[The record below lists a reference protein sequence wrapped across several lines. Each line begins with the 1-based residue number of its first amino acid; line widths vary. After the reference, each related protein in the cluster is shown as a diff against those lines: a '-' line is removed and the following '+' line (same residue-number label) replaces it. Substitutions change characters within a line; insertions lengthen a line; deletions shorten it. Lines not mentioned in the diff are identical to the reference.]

1 MQLIRAIYASHKSES
16 LTVEDVESILSD
28 SRSNNTR
35 AEITGVLCFSHE
47 YFLQCLEGDRA
58 AVNELYNRITRD
70 QRHLE
75 PFMIDYAEIDE
86 RAFSQW
92 AMGFV
97 PDTQISR
104 ELILRFSGSGRFDPT
119 QMSAASALGFLR
131 ALTNTIS

>member
-1 MQLIRAIYASHKSES
+1 MRLIRAIYASHKRDS
-16 LTVEDVESILSD
+16 LTVEDIESILAD
-28 SRSNNTR
+28 SRSNNSR

-70 QRHLE
+70 DRHLE
-75 PFMIDYAEIDE
+75 PFMLDYAEIDE
-86 RAFSQW
+86 RSFARW

-97 PDTQISR
+97 PDTHISR

-119 QMSAASALGFLR
+119 QMSAASALAFLK

>member
-1 MQLIRAIYASHKSES
+1 MRLIRAIYASHKNES
-16 LTVEDVESILSD
+16 LSVEDIESILSD
-28 SRSNNTR
+28 SRANNSR

-75 PFMIDYAEIDE
+75 PFMIDYCEISE
-86 RAFSQW
+86 RAFSHW

-119 QMSAASALGFLR
+119 KMSAASALGFLR

>member
-1 MQLIRAIYASHKSES
+1 MRLIRAIYASHKSDALS
-16 LTVEDVESILSD
+16 VEDIESILAD
-28 SRSNNTR
+28 SRANNAR

-58 AVNELYNRITRD
+58 AVNMLYNRITRD
-70 QRHLE
+70 QRHIE
-75 PFMIDYAEIDE
+75 PFMIDYAEVDE
-86 RAFSQW
+86 RVFTQW

-104 ELILRFSGSGRFDPT
+104 ELILRFSGTGRFDPT
-119 QMSAASALGFLR
+119 KMSAASALGFLR

>member
-1 MQLIRAIYASHKSES
+1 MRLVRAIYASHKQDA
-16 LTVEDVESILSD
+16 LTVTDIESILAD
-28 SRSNNTR
+28 SRANNSR
-35 AEITGVLCFSHE
+35 AEITGVLCFSHD

-58 AVNELYNRITRD
+58 AVNTLYNRITRD

-75 PFMIDYAEIDE
+75 PFMIDYCEIDE
-86 RAFSQW
+86 RAFANW

-119 QMSAASALGFLR
+119 KMSSASALGFLR
-131 ALTNTIS
+131 ALTDTIS